1 MTVYKSAHLAMEQI
15 LREIDNRI
23 AHKRAELI
31 KKDLQ
36 RLSEESE
43 NHLNQLKDISSVYH
57 KVLEKDKPVGKG
69 INAIRYL
76 KNFR

>member
-1 MTVYKSAHLAMEQI
+1 MEQI

-23 AHKRAELI
+23 VHKRAELI

-76 KNFR
+76 KKNLR